1 MFPRLFGNL
10 AAPGPSTDHDVRKL
24 SDPSTT
30 HRRSTGVTRTS
41 IVERAVSIT
50 ALEATPFIGR
60 QRELGEL
67 HRALGIARAVTLI
80 GVGGTGKTR
89 LAQSLLHELRD
100 EHEGRVW
107 IVELGQVHDPAMVQL
122 AVAAALGLRPEPGGA
137 QAPTVARFLGDDPA
151 LLVLDNCEH
160 LLEPVAAMAS
170 ELLASCPRLRLVAT
184 SREALGIAGELV
196 YRLSPMAVPE
206 LPDGLRAEDLLEN
219 ESVAL
224 FVGRAR
230 EALPGFELTDANEET
245 VARLCVALEGIPL
258 ALELAAARIRVL
270 SPEAMLDRI
279 EQRFQLLSRGYVD
292 VPDRQRSMEASV
304 EWSHDLCGP
313 QEQALWARLS
323 VFSGGFDLD
332 AAEIVCADDTMPAAD
347 VLDALS
353 SLVDKSLLSRDPQDA
368 ATHFFMLETIREYGA
383 LRLDL
388 TGETE
393 LWEGR
398 HRDYFA
404 QRTRAFRQQWVG
416 PDQPRLVAVMRRNHA
431 NLRAVLERTTRS
443 KEQAAVALRI
453 AVDLEGYWVV
463 TGLLTEARRWLESA
477 LTQGIGTSPERA
489 VALSISGYLAGL
501 QVKLDEAGQRI
512 AAARAELGSS
522 AGAPDTVAWARL
534 HFAEAMQ
541 SLYRGDLTAAERSC
555 RRSIELL
562 EAAGDVHG
570 LPAAY
575 VVLGVCLSAGGREVE
590 AAAAHARCL
599 AITEARGERHI
610 RGLALWALSVDARR
624 SGDLARAA
632 GLASLSLDLRSQL
645 GDDAGVAL
653 ALESMASI
661 SAAQGDAVRSATL
674 LGAAAQLW
682 ERVGLGP
689 LAGQYIA
696 EQRDL
701 GERGARQ
708 QLDLLTFEA
717 AHRRGLSMPVEQAV
731 DYALGRSPAVEQV
744 DLEDT
749 PLTARE
755 RQVTALIGEGL
766 SNRQIASRLVIS
778 VRTAQGHVENILRK
792 LGFRSRTQVAA
803 WVVSRS
809 VGARR

>member
-1 MFPRLFGNL
+1 
-10 AAPGPSTDHDVRKL
+10 
-24 SDPSTT
+24 
-30 HRRSTGVTRTS
+30 
-41 IVERAVSIT
+41 
-50 ALEATPFIGR
+50 
-60 QRELGEL
+60 
-67 HRALGIARAVTLI
+67 
-80 GVGGTGKTR
+80 
-89 LAQSLLHELRD
+89 
-100 EHEGRVW
+100 
-107 IVELGQVHDPAMVQL
+107 
-122 AVAAALGLRPEPGGA
+122 
-137 QAPTVARFLGDDPA
+137 
-151 LLVLDNCEH
+151 
-160 LLEPVAAMAS
+160 
-170 ELLASCPRLRLVAT
+170 
-184 SREALGIAGELV
+184 
-196 YRLSPMAVPE
+196 MAVPE
-206 LPDGLRAEDLLEN
+206 LSGELRTRDLAEN

-230 EALPGFELTDANEET
+230 EALPGFELTDANAGT

-304 EWSHDLCGP
+304 EWSHDLCSP

-332 AAEIVCADDTMPAAD
+332 AAEIVCADDALPAAD

-353 SLVDKSLLSRDPQDA
+353 SLVDKSLLSRDPLDE
-368 ATHFFMLETIREYGA
+368 ATHFFMLETIRSYGA
-383 LRLDL
+383 MRLDL
-388 TGETE
+388 TGATE
-393 LWEGR
+393 LWENR

-404 QRTRAFRQQWVG
+404 QRAGELRQQWVG
-416 PDQPRLVAVMRRNHA
+416 PDQPRLVAGMRRNHA
-431 NLRAVLERTTRS
+431 NLQSVLERTTGS

-453 AVDLEGYWVV
+453 AVDLEGYWAV
-463 TGLLTEARRWLESA
+463 TGLLTEARRWLEAA
-477 LTQGIGTSPERA
+477 LAHGVGTAPERA
-489 VALSISGYLAGL
+489 VALSISGYLAEL
-501 QVKLDEAGQRI
+501 QVKLNEAGHRI
-512 AAARAELGSS
+512 AAARAELECST
-522 AGAPDTVAWARL
+522 GAPHTVAWARL
-534 HFAEAMQ
+534 HFAEAVQ
-541 SLYRGDLTAAERSC
+541 ALYRGDLTAAERSC
-555 RRSIELL
+555 RRSIELF
-562 EAAGDVHG
+562 ESAGDVHG

-575 VVLGVCLSAGGREVE
+575 VVLGVCLSAGGREGE

-599 AITEARGERHI
+599 AITEARGELHI

-632 GLASLSLDLRSQL
+632 GLARLSVDLRSQL

-653 ALESMASI
+653 ALESLASI

-689 LAGQYIA
+689 LAGKYLA

-708 QLDLLTFEA
+708 QLDLLSFES
-717 AHRRGLSMPVEQAV
+717 AHQRGLSMPAEQAV
-731 DYALGRSPAVEQV
+731 DYALGRSQAIESVELV
-744 DLEDT
+744 DLDDT

-755 RQVTALIGEGL
+755 RQVAALIGDGL
-766 SNRQIASRLVIS
+766 SNRQIATRLVIS

-792 LGFRSRTQVAA
+792 LGFSSRTQVAA

-809 VGARR
+809 TGSRR